1 MPELDVIMIGGSA
14 GALEALLAIL
24 PELPAAFTVPI
35 VVVLHLPPAQP
46 SLLPDVLSR
55 ACRRRVAEIEDK
67 MALLPQTIHVAPP
80 NYHVLLERDRTIAL
94 SVDPPVHFSRPSIDV
109 AFDAAA
115 DSFGRTAAGVLLSGA
130 SEDGA
135 RGLARIHRAGGP
147 ALIQDPASARHPEM
161 PAAAVRWVG
170 PGAQVHLLP
179 ELASAVSAL
188 GGILM
193 TSHQDCAR

>member
-1 MPELDVIMIGGSA
+1 MTELDVIMIGGSA

-24 PELPAAFTVPI
+24 PG
-35 VVVLHLPPAQP
+35 LPPAFAIPVVVVIHLSPSQP
-46 SLLPDVLSR
+46 SLLVELLAR
-55 ACRRRVAEIEDK
+55 ACPLRVAEIEDK
-67 MALLPQTIHVAPP
+67 MALSPHTIHVAPP

-109 AFDAAA
+109 AFDSAA

-135 RGLARIHRAGGP
+135 RGLARIHRAGGT
-147 ALIQDPASARHPEM
+147 ALIQDPACARHPEM
-161 PAAAVRWVG
+161 PSSAVHWVG
-170 PGAQVHLLP
+170 LGAQVLLLP
-179 ELASAVSAL
+179 ELASAVAAL
-188 GGILM
+188 GGML

>member
-1 MPELDVIMIGGSA
+1 MTELDVIMIGGSA
-14 GALEALLAIL
+14 GGLEALLAIL
-24 PELPAAFTVPI
+24 PGLPAAFAIPI
-35 VVVLHLPPAQP
+35 VVVFHLSPSQP
-46 SLLPDVLSR
+46 SLLADVLSR

-67 MALLPQTIHVAPP
+67 MALLPHTIHVAPP

-109 AFDAAA
+109 AFDSAA
-115 DSFGRTAAGVLLSGA
+115 DSFGRTSAGVLLSGA

-135 RGLARIHRAGGP
+135 RGLARIHRAGGL

-161 PAAAVRWVG
+161 PAAAVHWVG

-188 GGILM
+188 GGIL